1 MAHHWRLDAGGNH
14 DGAAGDLLG
23 AVLYWPLGLESADMK
38 TYEMAREAG
47 LWPAVTDTFP
57 KELQHFAAL
66 VAAAEREAI
75 YDQWHSCV
83 MADLEN
89 GVKWLN
95 EKAAAEWHKNYPAQS
110 NLFPAWIE
118 ARENT

>member
-1 MAHHWRLDAGGNH
+1 
-14 DGAAGDLLG
+14 
-23 AVLYWPLGLESADMK
+23 MK
-38 TYEMAREAG
+38 TIIEMTRELGGFAPTTKF
-47 LWPAVTDTFP
+47 LEQFA
-57 KELQHFAAL
+57 ELVRAD
-66 VAAAEREAI
+66 ERNAI

-110 NLFPAWIE
+110 KTFPEWIE
-118 ARENT
+118 ARGNT

>member
-1 MAHHWRLDAGGNH
+1 MTQEDIIR
-14 DGAAGDLLG
+14 
-23 AVLYWPLGLESADMK
+23 
-38 TYEMAREAG
+38 MAREAG

-57 KELQHFAAL
+57 KELKAFAAL

-110 NLFPAWIE
+110 KTFPAWIE
-118 ARENT
+118 ARGQA

>member
-1 MAHHWRLDAGGNH
+1 
-14 DGAAGDLLG
+14 
-23 AVLYWPLGLESADMK
+23 MK
-38 TYEMAREAG
+38 TINE
-47 LWPAVTDTFP
+47 LWQQSQNDAEGMRLGYTTQ
-57 KELQHFAAL
+57 QHYFAAL

-95 EKAAAEWHKNYPAQS
+95 EKAAAEWHANYPAQS
-110 NLFPAWIE
+110 KTFPAWIE
-118 ARENT
+118 ARGQA

>member
-1 MAHHWRLDAGGNH
+1 
-14 DGAAGDLLG
+14 
-23 AVLYWPLGLESADMK
+23 MK
-38 TYEMAREAG
+38 TVNA
-47 LWPAVTDTFP
+47 LWQQSQNDAEGMRLGYTTQ
-57 KELQHFAAL
+57 QHYFAAL

-95 EKAAAEWHKNYPAQS
+95 EKAAAEWHANYPAQS
-110 NLFPAWIE
+110 KTFPAWIE
-118 ARENT
+118 ARGQA

>member
-1 MAHHWRLDAGGNH
+1 
-14 DGAAGDLLG
+14 
-23 AVLYWPLGLESADMK
+23 MK
-38 TYEMAREAG
+38 TIIEMAREAG
-47 LWPAVTDTFP
+47 GFAPTTKFLKQFA
-57 KELQHFAAL
+57 ELVRAD
-66 VAAAEREAI
+66 ERNAI

-110 NLFPAWIE
+110 KTFPEWIE
-118 ARENT
+118 ARGQA

>member
-1 MAHHWRLDAGGNH
+1 MR
-14 DGAAGDLLG
+14 
-23 AVLYWPLGLESADMK
+23 
-38 TYEMAREAG
+38 TIIEMAREAG
-47 LWPAVTDTFP
+47 FSTHHEMIWIDTWEVGP
-57 KELQHFAAL
+57 CMQRFAEL

-95 EKAAAEWHKNYPAQS
+95 ENAAAEWHKNYPAQS

-118 ARENT
+118 ARGQA

>member
-1 MAHHWRLDAGGNH
+1 MTREELITTSRES
-14 DGAAGDLLG
+14 
-23 AVLYWPLGLESADMK
+23 GLEYYGLGKDRERFIAHITRFAELVRAD
-38 TYEMAREAG
+38 
-47 LWPAVTDTFP
+47 
-57 KELQHFAAL
+57 
-66 VAAAEREAI
+66 EREAI

-95 EKAAAEWHKNYPAQS
+95 EKAAADWHKNYPAQS

-118 ARENT
+118 ARGNT

>member
-1 MAHHWRLDAGGNH
+1 
-14 DGAAGDLLG
+14 
-23 AVLYWPLGLESADMK
+23 MK
-38 TYEMAREAG
+38 QEDITRMAREAG
-47 LWPAVTDTFP
+47 L
-57 KELQHFAAL
+57 ELARFTIIDGSNKLKRFAAL

-75 YDQWHSCV
+75 YAEWHSCV

-95 EKAAAEWHKNYPAQS
+95 EKAAAEWHANYPAQS

-118 ARENT
+118 ARGQA